1 MPILIKKI
9 SGEILKN
16 VSDSVLYVSTISGE
30 IQREDYINLNG
41 FIGYTQN
48 LSKTEE
54 TYGLIEPLSF
64 GLKNAYNNTIV
75 TLEISY

>member
-9 SGEILKN
+9 SGEALKN
-16 VSDSVLYVSTISGE
+16 VSDSILYVSTIKGE

-41 FIGYTQN
+41 FIAYTQN
-48 LSKTEE
+48 LSRTEE
-54 TYGLIEPLSF
+54 TYGLNKPSPF
-64 GLKNAYNNTIV
+64 GLKNAFNNTIV